1 MSFGFK
7 SAGATFQRMID
18 CILSGLIG
26 TRCLVYLD
34 DVIVFGELLWE
45 HNLRLREIFQRLR
58 EYNVQSQPDK
68 CEFLKTKLKY
78 LG

>member
-1 MSFGFK
+1 MPFGMK
-7 SAGATFQRMID
+7 SAGATFQRMMN

-26 TRCLVYLD
+26 TWCLVYLD
-34 DVIVFGELLWE
+34 DVIVFGESLRE
-45 HNLRLREIFQRLR
+45 HNLRLREIFQKLR
-58 EYNVQSQPDK
+58 YNVQLQPDK